1 MELDKEKLASIRQLA
16 EQNAQLAKPVRLID
30 NSKAK
35 RVEMLRGMVA
45 RIFETDDITKMIAD
59 VINVFPIDEINKA
72 IKYHIESLKNDS
84 FETAKQKAI
93 DTFGIKPELV
103 NNILPEVIQKRLFQ
117 LLVEWNSYLVEV

>member
-35 RVEMLRGMVA
+35 RVEMLRGMVV
-45 RIFETDDITKMIAD
+45 RIFEVEDITKMIAD

>member
-1 MELDKEKLASIRQLA
+1 MEIDKEKLASIRKLA

-35 RVEMLRGMVA
+35 RVEMMRGMVV

-59 VINVFPIDEINKA
+59 VINAFPIDEINKA
-72 IKYHIESLKNDS
+72 IKYHVEGLKNDS
-84 FETAKQKAI
+84 FEVAKQKAI

>member
-1 MELDKEKLASIRQLA
+1 MEIDKEKLASIRQLA

-35 RVEMLRGMVA
+35 RVEMLRGMVV

-84 FETAKQKAI
+84 FETAEQKAI